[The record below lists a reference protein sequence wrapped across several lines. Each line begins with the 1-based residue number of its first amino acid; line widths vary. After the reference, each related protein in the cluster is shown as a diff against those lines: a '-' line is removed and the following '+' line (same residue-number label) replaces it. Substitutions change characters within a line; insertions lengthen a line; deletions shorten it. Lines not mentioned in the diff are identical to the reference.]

1 MAQQYR
7 VVVIDDEPGVR
18 DDLLKMG
25 RSAGFEVFAYSN
37 LEAGMAKLREDS
49 RINGLILDAEGK
61 LTHASG
67 ATLTFLP
74 EAVKQLEAFISSR
87 DRDIFTIINT
97 ASFQKVVDLYGD
109 MFTIHKKEDPPQ
121 KFFEDLKA
129 GIDDLTLTYIRRKY
143 AQAID
148 QFHEIMGDPERE
160 EKLVS
165 ILTNMKRE
173 DPDTIEKNL
182 GQIRKVYEAVMGKIE
197 AALTLPANLHEREKI
212 KYLSGKK
219 YYGPNGKQAAAAKI
233 FPEYISD
240 ICFALW
246 GLGSAASHDN
256 EDEIHC
262 TQHTVIG
269 STHLLLDLINWVSKW
284 LDRKSE

>member
-1 MAQQYR
+1 MAHPYR
-7 VVVIDDEPGVR
+7 VVVIDDDPKVR
-18 DDLLKMG
+18 DDLLMMG
-25 RSAGFEVFAYSN
+25 RSAGFDIFAYSN
-37 LEAGMAKLREDS
+37 LEAGMEKLREDS

-61 LTHASG
+61 LTNESG
-67 ATLTFLP
+67 AALTFLP
-74 EAVKQLEAFISSR
+74 EAVKQLEALISSR

-97 ASFQKVVDLYGD
+97 VFFQKIAELYGD
-109 MFTIHKKEDPPQ
+109 MFTINNKEDPPQ
-121 KFFEDLKA
+121 KLFEDLKE
-129 GIDDLTLTYIRRKY
+129 GIDDLELTFIRRKY

-148 QFHEIMGDPERE
+148 QFHQIMGDPDRE

-182 GQIRKVYEAVMGKIE
+182 GQIRKVYEALMGKIE
-197 AALTLPANLHEREKI
+197 DALTLPANLHEREKI
-212 KYLSGKK
+212 KYLSGIK
-219 YYGPNGKQAAAAKI
+219 YYGRKGKQAAAAKI
-233 FPEYISD
+233 FPEYITD

-284 LDRKSE
+284 LDRKSD